1 MMVTINLRDTI
12 NCVPITFNYTNIILF
27 GKLKG
32 ILSEIHSLI
41 IDFADE

>member
-1 MMVTINLRDTI
+1 MMVTINLREIPST
-12 NCVPITFNYTNIILF
+12 VPITFNYTNIILF

-41 IDFADE
+41 IDFANE